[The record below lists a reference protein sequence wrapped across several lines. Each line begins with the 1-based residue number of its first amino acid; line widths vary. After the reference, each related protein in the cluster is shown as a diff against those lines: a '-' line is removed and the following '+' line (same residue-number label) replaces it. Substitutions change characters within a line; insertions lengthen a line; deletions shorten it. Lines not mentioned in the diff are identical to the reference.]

1 MPPDPSPSVAS
12 ARSVRRLPILSRQ
25 LTLSLAVATIA
36 LDEDPFEPDNVP
48 VARLCAELQRR
59 TNLVAGRGDQ
69 VSPVPIVLRVEY
81 AHCANLTIYD
91 TPGFRLGGDE
101 KLKNEI
107 HNMVRNIMV
116 RASADAHR

>member
-1 MPPDPSPSVAS
+1 MLVATTHS
-12 ARSVRRLPILSRQ
+12 LP
-25 LTLSLAVATIA
+25 AVATMA
-36 LDEDPFEPDNVP
+36 LDEDPFEPDSVP

-116 RASADAHR
+116 RASTYAHPGHPGHPD